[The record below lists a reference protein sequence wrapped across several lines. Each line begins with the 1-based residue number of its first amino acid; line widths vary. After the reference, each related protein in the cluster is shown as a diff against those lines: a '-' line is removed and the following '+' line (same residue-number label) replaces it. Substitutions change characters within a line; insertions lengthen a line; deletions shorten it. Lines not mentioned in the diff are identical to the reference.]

1 MDNLIYLSSCASTQD
16 EIMKFINNRD
26 FSETALGIYTFDQFQ
41 GRGQYGNR
49 WEILPNQNLAY
60 SFALNTKNIL
70 VRDNDLN
77 FYTALLLRDFL
88 ANLTETKVF
97 IKWPNDLILHE
108 KKICGMLFERKG
120 DYFIGGIG
128 INILQESFEEISK
141 AGSLLTQT
149 SKSFDLKN
157 LAENLHHYL
166 HQNLLKLPAND
177 DLLNQYNVH
186 LFRREKISVFEKDQI
201 RQNGIIKQVDKDGF
215 LWIELEHEG
224 LQKFFHKEIQLLY

>member
-1 MDNLIYLSSCASTQD
+1 MDNLIYLSSCTSTQD
-16 EIMKFINNRD
+16 EIMKFINDRD
-26 FSETALGIYTFDQFQ
+26 FSETAFGIYTLDQFQ

-49 WEILPNQNLAY
+49 WESKPNQNIAY
-60 SFALNTKNIL
+60 SFALNIKNIL

-77 FYTALLLRDFL
+77 FYTALLVRDFL
-88 ANLTETKVF
+88 ANLTETEVF

-128 INILQESFEEISK
+128 LNILQETFDEISK

-149 SKSFDLKN
+149 GKAFDIKN
-157 LAENLHHYL
+157 TAENLHDFL
-166 HQNLLKLPAND
+166 HHHLSKKPSPNNLLERYND
-177 DLLNQYNVH
+177 Y
-186 LFRREKISVFEKDQI
+186 LFRREKISVFEKTQA
-201 RQNGIIKQVDKDGF
+201 RQNGIIKWVDKEGF